1 MSKDNK
7 DKKVAYAKPAIA
19 NTSHMA
25 RKLLPL
31 YREWVAA
38 GRPARVPRP
47 T

>member
-7 DKKVAYAKPAIA
+7 DKKVAYVKPAIA

-25 RKLLPL
+25 RKLMPL
-31 YREWVAA
+31 YLKWIASE
-38 GRPARVPRP
+38 RPTRKPRP

>member
-7 DKKVAYAKPAIA
+7 GKKVADAKPASA

-31 YREWVAA
+31 YQEWVAA